1 MGRKTTSSPDV
12 ANNAVKMPLFV
23 DIFVDIFI
31 VCYKL
36 KQQKV
41 M

>member
-1 MGRKTTSSPDV
+1 MVRKTTSSPDV
-12 ANNAVKMPLFV
+12 ANNVVKMPLRFV
-23 DIFVDIFI
+23 DIFT

>member
-23 DIFVDIFI
+23 DIFT